1 MIKRTYRPEVKPI
14 VLEETYEVERV
25 VAKRIR
31 SRKVEYF
38 IKWQGYCSSVN
49 TWEPREHLPGEIIIA
64 FEDRCVIPLRVD
76 EAIERLAL
84 LFESGL
90 KSFNSEYDE
99 TLTMRHDV
107 LRTHSH
113 LTGTIAVT

>member
-64 FEDRCVIPLRVD
+64 FEDRCPLRVD
-76 EAIERLAL
+76 EDIERLAP
-84 LFESGL
+84 LFERGL
-90 KSFNSEYDE
+90 KSFNSEYDK

-107 LRTHSH
+107 LRGFPNYERQK
-113 LTGTIAVT
+113 LY